1 MQCHVPQRG
10 GASILAKDACVIG
23 LPRARMVSISQ
34 TDGATC
40 EVFCGPSLSFWT
52 RLWPL
57 SNFIISLHLDKTF
70 VAGACVWKYTW
81 QDENQR
87 NSLLCTLSGKT
98 VQTRARSQTKEK
110 GSMLQG
116 PLLSRRAWLGQ
127 WEWFCNFTDCINYAW
142 TYIKLDSWVFNLG
155 RLAWTSG

>member
-1 MQCHVPQRG
+1 
-10 GASILAKDACVIG
+10 
-23 LPRARMVSISQ
+23 MVSISQ

-40 EVFCGPSLSFWT
+40 EVPCGLSLSFWT

-98 VQTRARSQTKEK
+98 VQTRARSQTRGEYAAGVTVMEK
-110 GSMLQG
+110 DLI
-116 PLLSRRAWLGQ
+116 RAVR
-127 WEWFCNFTDCINYAW
+127 I
-142 TYIKLDSWVFNLG
+142 I
-155 RLAWTSG
+155 